1 MILYAKTIKLVIFF
15 LTVHKINS
23 LFNYFEAGV
32 QDGKIGFRKSKHQA
46 YSMISKQE
54 SKGFAD
60 IIIDNDGDF
69 HILARNKAITLSALK
84 INSHN
89 IEYPIHS
96 MTIQPG
102 SYGVIKKLSS
112 IIGSAPVEDI
122 NDLFQSAK
130 YPLLSKRSAIFFV

>member
-1 MILYAKTIKLVIFF
+1 
-15 LTVHKINS
+15 
-23 LFNYFEAGV
+23 
-32 QDGKIGFRKSKHQA
+32 
-46 YSMISKQE
+46 MISKQE

-60 IIIDNDGDF
+60 IIIGNDGDF
-69 HILARNKAITLSALK
+69 HILARDKAITLSALK

-102 SYGVIKKLSS
+102 SYDVIKKLSS
-112 IIGSAPVEDI
+112 IIGLAPVEDI

-130 YPLLSKRSAIFFV
+130 YPLLSKRSAKMFFV